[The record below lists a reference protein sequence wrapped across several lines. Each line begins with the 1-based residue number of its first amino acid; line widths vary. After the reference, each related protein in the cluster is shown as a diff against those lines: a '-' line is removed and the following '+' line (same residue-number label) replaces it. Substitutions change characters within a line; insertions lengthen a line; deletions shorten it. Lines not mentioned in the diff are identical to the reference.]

1 MYVPFRVFLTVHSI
15 NFLQSEGRASLS
27 TINPLAESTPS
38 SVFIPDFPTPR
49 ASVYCPTDDSP
60 TLVCTPLDKLNT
72 FLGSRDISPV
82 RHTMQTKWEEASERT
97 KRRHTRKAKQAVTA
111 VLEEVAP
118 NQSEQLWQTL
128 VASKSLEQDGSNKD
142 VDEVLME
149 ALAECYRNANNWQ
162 TRRQIWSIMADKIS
176 YNMLQKWIPD
186 LTRYRFSEARRH
198 ILIEVRGVLPLPD
211 PSRTRM
217 AISQTQL
224 DHFLDFI
231 TSPHVIQDLPYG
243 EKSIK
248 LSTKEIITVPNVVRM
263 MIPESIVKQYLI
275 YAEECAV
282 APLSRSTLL
291 RILSICSAS
300 VRKSLQGVD
309 YISSAGSQ
317 AFDDLS
323 HVVDRLGEE
332 VMGMS
337 WAKEQN
343 ERLKAAKR
351 YLKGDFKVKNVVML
365 VLNVNN
371 KTATLSA
378 TIYFL

>member
-15 NFLQSEGRASLS
+15 NFLQSEERASLS

-60 TLVCTPLDKLNT
+60 
-72 FLGSRDISPV
+72 
-82 RHTMQTKWEEASERT
+82 
-97 KRRHTRKAKQAVTA
+97 
-111 VLEEVAP
+111 
-118 NQSEQLWQTL
+118 
-128 VASKSLEQDGSNKD
+128 
-142 VDEVLME
+142 
-149 ALAECYRNANNWQ
+149 
-162 TRRQIWSIMADKIS
+162 
-176 YNMLQKWIPD
+176 
-186 LTRYRFSEARRH
+186 
-198 ILIEVRGVLPLPD
+198 
-211 PSRTRM
+211 TRM

-282 APLSRSTLL
+282 APQTRSTLL
-291 RILSICSAS
+291 SILSICSAS

-323 HVVDRLGEE
+323 HVVDRLGE
-332 VMGMS
+332 
-337 WAKEQN
+337 K
-343 ERLKAAKR
+343 
-351 YLKGDFKVKNVVML
+351 
-365 VLNVNN
+365 
-371 KTATLSA
+371 
-378 TIYFL
+378 

>member
-1 MYVPFRVFLTVHSI
+1 
-15 NFLQSEGRASLS
+15 
-27 TINPLAESTPS
+27 
-38 SVFIPDFPTPR
+38 
-49 ASVYCPTDDSP
+49 
-60 TLVCTPLDKLNT
+60 
-72 FLGSRDISPV
+72 
-82 RHTMQTKWEEASERT
+82 
-97 KRRHTRKAKQAVTA
+97 
-111 VLEEVAP
+111 
-118 NQSEQLWQTL
+118 
-128 VASKSLEQDGSNKD
+128 
-142 VDEVLME
+142 
-149 ALAECYRNANNWQ
+149 
-162 TRRQIWSIMADKIS
+162 
-176 YNMLQKWIPD
+176 
-186 LTRYRFSEARRH
+186 
-198 ILIEVRGVLPLPD
+198 
-211 PSRTRM
+211 M

-371 KTATLSA
+371 KTATLTA